1 MVRRRRMGGIDSICV
16 TRFYDMTANA
26 PRKEMIEYQGRE
38 ITRTEGRMA
47 GADIVW
53 KDTISGK
60 GRGVFTERDFKKG
73 EIVEVAPVIPV
84 SKRNVNDNGEAPDGY
99 LLDWDG
105 NYEDEEHCMP
115 LGYIMLYNHSST
127 PNIMLDQDF
136 DAYTMTAIALRDIK
150 KGEELFWNYNCEIW
164 FEDQ

>member
-1 MVRRRRMGGIDSICV
+1 MSKS
-16 TRFYDMTANA
+16 NA
-26 PRKEMIEYQGRE
+26 EKKITEYQGRE
-38 ITRTEGRMA
+38 IVAAEGGLP
-47 GADIVW
+47 GADIRW
-53 KDTISGK
+53 KESASGK
-60 GRGVFTERDFKKG
+60 GRGVFAYRDFKKDD
-73 EIVEVAPVIPV
+73 IIEVAPVIPV
-84 SKRNVNDNGEAPDGY
+84 SKRNVIESGEAPDGY

-115 LGYIMLYNHSST
+115 LGYIMLYNHSNT

-150 KGEELFWNYNCEIW
+150 KGEELCWNYNCEIW